1 MRERRRR
8 AETLVRIQ
16 KERIPHLF
24 VGGLD
29 VESEANATLLVTN
42 PADKEPLGRC
52 PAANARDVHKA
63 VEAAR
68 GAFEA
73 TWRDTSARERGRA
86 LVALAEAVE
95 HRAEDLAILE
105 ALQTGKTFREVL
117 DEDILRGARAL
128 RHFAGWADKHPG
140 ELVPLEGGIEGRVHR
155 EPVGVVASVLPWS
168 APFLSAMEKVGAAL
182 ISGST
187 LLLQPP
193 EQAPLTVLALGEM
206 TREANLPPGVLNVIT
221 GTGSVAG
228 EALATHPLVGVMT
241 FAGPMDWARRML
253 LGAAKSNLKPVHF
266 ELGDKTPCIVFED
279 ADRRAALEAVA
290 TSIFTSRAVL
300 PTAAS
305 RLLVHESHYEEA
317 ASVLAARAKQV
328 VVGDALDEH
337 TELGPMISEEHL
349 KRVLA
354 YVELGRR
361 EGAKLV
367 AGGVRD
373 TDGAK
378 AMGAF
383 MRPTVFVDAK
393 PKMRVTREE
402 IAGPVLTITPFKSED
417 EAVALA
423 NDTDYGLAAAV
434 WTKDLARAQRVGRR
448 LQAGVVWINGLG
460 QSDPALPFGG
470 TRLSG
475 QGRSYGREA
484 LQQLTRTRSVYVSSK

>member
-16 KERIPHLF
+16 KDRIPHLF

-68 GAFEA
+68 GALES
-73 TWRDTSARERGRA
+73 TWRDTSARDRA
-86 LVALAEAVE
+86 RYLVALAEQVE
-95 HRAEDLAILE
+95 HQAEDLAILE
-105 ALQTGKTFREVL
+105 ALQTGKTHREVL
-117 DEDILRGARAL
+117 EQDVLRGAKAL
-128 RHFAGWADKHPG
+128 RHYAGWADKLGG
-140 ELVPLEGGIEGRVHR
+140 ELFTLERGVEGRVHR
-155 EPVGVVASVLPWS
+155 EPAGVVAAVLPWCS
-168 APFLSAMEKVGAAL
+168 PLLSALEKVGAAL

-206 TREANLPPGVLNVIT
+206 TREVNLPPGVLNVIT
-221 GTGSVAG
+221 GLGSGAG
-228 EALATHPLVGVMT
+228 EALANHPGVAAMT
-241 FAGPMDWARRML
+241 FAGSLDVARRML
-253 LGAAKSNLKPVHF
+253 LGAAKSNLKPIHF
-266 ELGDKTPCIVFED
+266 ELGDKTPCIIFED

-290 TSIFTSRAVL
+290 SSIFTSRSVL

-337 TELGPMISEEHL
+337 TELGPLISEEHMR
-349 KRVLA
+349 RVLA

-373 TDGAK
+373 TEGTK
-378 AMGAF
+378 AHGAF
-383 MRPTVFVDAK
+383 VRPTVFLDVK
-393 PKMRVTREE
+393 PKMRVAREE
-402 IAGPVLTITPFKSED
+402 IAGPVLTLTPFKSED
-417 EAVALA
+417 EAVTLA
-423 NDTDYGLAAAV
+423 NDTDYGLAASV
-434 WTKDLARAQRVGRR
+434 WTKDLARAQRVSRR
-448 LQAGVVWINGLG
+448 LHAGVVWINGLG
-460 QSDPALPFGG
+460 EADPALPFGG

-475 QGRSYGREA
+475 QGRSFGREA
-484 LQQLTRTRSVYVSSK
+484 LLQLTRTRSVYVASK